1 MRGTTLLQVQARSTD
16 TGLNNVIRYKIS
28 NGGANNELFVI
39 HPVTGKLNIIEE
51 VIVRLKKAV
60 VVARSSK

>member
-39 HPVTGKLNIIEE
+39 HPVTGKWYIMVE
-51 VIVRLKKAV
+51 VIVLLL
-60 VVARSSK
+60 